1 MILPRPSFSVSLETS
16 KEHLVS
22 TTTEIYKRGKYLQH
36 KITQICVYCDLKC
49 STSPSLFLNCSE
61 RNAMRIVYGYAHY
74 CDDVLKASQFYD
86 EKKLVFPSLAK
97 LSISKRAKGI
107 FNFLIGW
114 EWENV
119 FPSVKRESI
128 KECFRRYWQF
138 IFIGSKQLVGVFRS
152 SETFKLQRNILHFP
166 PIFCSRFDIN
176 IPRSFWSLRK
186 FNFDL
191 KRFAC
196 FCRER
201 KIKLKL
207 HKK

>member
-1 MILPRPSFSVSLETS
+1 MHIIVMMLLKFRNFTMKKNLFFLPLPSS
-16 KEHLVS
+16 
-22 TTTEIYKRGKYLQH
+22 
-36 KITQICVYCDLKC
+36 
-49 STSPSLFLNCSE
+49 
-61 RNAMRIVYGYAHY
+61 
-74 CDDVLKASQFYD
+74 
-86 EKKLVFPSLAK
+86 AK

-107 FNFLIGW
+107 FNFLIRW

-119 FPSVKRESI
+119 FLSVKRESI

-191 KRFAC
+191 KRIAC

-201 KIKLKL
+201 KIKLKITQKIAFFL
-207 HKK
+207 ECEQPKNSWISKINLISHFKFQIIKNLFVHDKDKHSP